1 MWQVP
6 AAVVFASLSVALF
19 GLTPR
24 LQVLAWALF
33 ALAVV
38 VTLMGPTLQL
48 TDSQMRLSPF
58 GAVGTA
64 PVGPVDAG
72 GWSPCSWPPACWWL
86 PDWRSSGDVTCP
98 GPAPG
103 PAPDLTHWPE
113 GREPRRILHQE
124 ELMSDEFDRS
134 RFEAALGV
142 VDDWPVDNVSA
153 AVVGPEGALAV
164 RGDRDRVYRLAS
176 VTKPIVAVAA
186 LLAIEEEAIS
196 LDEPA
201 GPEGST
207 VRHLLAHASGLDFG
221 DRDKVRTGPGE
232 RRIYSSA
239 GFEVLADH
247 ITEATGI
254 AFTDYLDE
262 AVCRP
267 LGMGSTVLEGSPGHG
282 ASGSLADLI
291 AFAGELVAPRLLAA
305 ETLDEATAEQFGGIN
320 GVVPG
325 YGMQKPC
332 PWGLGFELRGA
343 KHPHWTGQH
352 NSPGTFGHF
361 GQSGTLLWVEPEIS
375 TALIVLTDRD
385 FGDWAKPLWP
395 ELSDR
400 VVDAGTRRSNP
411 DDSLGG

>member
-1 MWQVP
+1 
-6 AAVVFASLSVALF
+6 
-19 GLTPR
+19 
-24 LQVLAWALF
+24 
-33 ALAVV
+33 
-38 VTLMGPTLQL
+38 
-48 TDSQMRLSPF
+48 
-58 GAVGTA
+58 
-64 PVGPVDAG
+64 
-72 GWSPCSWPPACWWL
+72 
-86 PDWRSSGDVTCP
+86 
-98 GPAPG
+98 
-103 PAPDLTHWPE
+103 
-113 GREPRRILHQE
+113 
-124 ELMSDEFDRS
+124 MSDEFDRS

-375 TALIVLTDRD
+375 TDADPVNLPVPGRGSVPTPGVPPMVITYWDVSPPDKQGQHLVHMVRKRFGRLRDLPRVLRAHPSTP
-385 FGDWAKPLWP
+385 APPLEAAARP
-395 ELSDR
+395 CATGPGR
-400 VVDAGTRRSNP
+400 RRAHPGAGTRRWVRACP
-411 DDSLGG
+411 PKGGVTWGVGFKRSAARRRSTTGKPAPWRPCAT